1 MLTSNSSPSYATQS
15 SISSIESN
23 DSEVCSTTNT
33 TQYGPIQ
40 VRLCRKSAP
49 TLETGR
55 RSKHLVLAGDEA
67 IKREKRRE
75 KNRDAARKLK
85 EKRQLIEE
93 ELNERL
99 KQLEGEHSNLK
110 NYLQHLHQ
118 RKLNLQEEANQL
130 LNDPIIDLLSND
142 NRDMP
147 LFFEQYSDDM
157 DLFDES
163 IEHFLNIDLTASF
176 NSNTYLIVK

>member
-1 MLTSNSSPSYATQS
+1 MLSSNSSPSYTTES

-23 DSEVCSTTNT
+23 DNEASSTTNT
-33 TQYGPIQ
+33 IQYGPIQ
-40 VRLCRKSAP
+40 VRLCRKPAP

-55 RSKHLVLAGDEA
+55 RSKHLVLVGDEA
-67 IKREKRRE
+67 AKRERRRE
-75 KNRDAARKLK
+75 KNRDAARKIK

-99 KQLEGEHSNLK
+99 KQLEGEHSNLQ

-118 RKLNLQEEANQL
+118 RKLNLQEEAHKL

-142 NRDMP
+142 NHDMP
-147 LFFEQYSDDM
+147 LFFEQYCNDI
-157 DLFDES
+157 DLFDEA
-163 IEHFLNIDLTASF
+163 IEHILNIDLTGSF
-176 NSNTYLIVK
+176 NFLTHT